1 MRCFF
6 DTNILVYA
14 WDETEASKRACAR
27 ALVEQ
32 AIELGSFVV
41 STQVLLEFYAT
52 AVRRRLLGPPQAL
65 ELVNFWGALDTVVQ
79 TPDLLARGL
88 ALHQAH
94 ALSVWDGLI
103 IQAALDARCELLLSE
118 DLQHG
123 RLFGQLEVRNP
134 FLAAATHEPAA
145 PGYGALPAPP
155 RARRGSAGRGRKL
168 TP

>member
-6 DTNILVYA
+6 DTHILVHA
-14 WDETEASKRACAR
+14 WDAAEAPKRARAR
-27 ALVEQ
+27 MLIEE
-32 AIELGSFVV
+32 AIEQGSFVL

-65 ELVNFWGALDTVVQ
+65 ELVGFWGTLDTVVH

-94 ALSVWDGLI
+94 ALSVWHGLI
-103 IQAALDARCELLLSE
+103 VQAALDARCELLLSE

-123 RLFGQLEVRNP
+123 RRFGELEVRNP
-134 FLAAATHEPAA
+134 FLASAAHEPAA
-145 PGYGALPAPP
+145 PGHRTVPARPP
-155 RARRGSAGRGRKL
+155 TRRASAN
-168 TP
+168 